1 MGKVESPAQ
10 SPFDRADPRAVRR
23 AARSGAFAGHTAGL
37 APGYVQGNLCILP
50 RAYADDFEL
59 FCNRNPKPCPLLA
72 VSDPGDPRLPSLG
85 ADLDIRSDVPRYRVF
100 RDGEPVAETAEVR
113 DLWSEDLVAFVIG
126 CSFSFE
132 EALAEAG
139 VPLRYV
145 EEGKNVAMYL
155 TNIET
160 RPAGPFRGPMAVSMR
175 PLTPADAI
183 LAIQIT
189 ARFPKAHGAPVHI
202 GKPELIGIEDL
213 DRPYAGDRIDVRGD
227 ELPVFWACG
236 ITPQAAVLRA
246 RPPICITH
254 APGHMLV
261 TDLRNAELAL
271 GRSGASMTESLR
283 Q

>member
-1 MGKVESPAQ
+1 MGKVEPPAPL
-10 SPFDRADPRAVRR
+10 SFDRTDPRAVRR
-23 AARSGAFAGHTAGL
+23 AARSGALAGHTAGL
-37 APGYVQGNLCILP
+37 APGYVQGNVCILP
-50 RAYADDFEL
+50 REYAADFEL
-59 FCNRNPKPCPLLA
+59 FCRRNPKPCPLLA
-72 VSDPGDPRLPSLG
+72 ASQPGDPRLPSLG
-85 ADLDIRSDVPRYRVF
+85 ADLDIRTDVPRYRVF
-100 RDGEPVAETAEVR
+100 RGGELIAEAAEVGE
-113 DLWSEDLVAFVIG
+113 LWTDDLVAFVIG

-132 EALAEAG
+132 ESLIEAG

-160 RPAGPFRGPMAVSMR
+160 EAAGPFRGPMAVSMR
-175 PLTPADAI
+175 PLTPANAI

-202 GKPELIGIEDL
+202 GKPELIGIGDL
-213 DRPYAGDRIDVRGD
+213 DRPYAGDRIEVKGD

-246 RPPICITH
+246 KPPICITH

-261 TDLRNAELAL
+261 TDLRNSESAL
-271 GRSGASMTESLR
+271 GSSEASR
-283 Q
+283 